1 MWVPRKKNNEYP
13 LFNDFIFYTS
23 PCVSS
28 QLQGLVTTEP
38 TVAHMFVCTVEFRNH
53 KDLML
58 WRWVLWCIWWMKL
71 NNIIYRWILQNK
83 CETLKLYHQILLLKL
98 YSRAFGC
105 FPLINPRKTANT
117 KLTFEEWRQSLLRCH
132 GIWVYLDSGSS
143 LYCATF
149 CQLTARVIRTSM
161 NSPFNERLKKPEQ
174 SKVKA
179 EKL

>member
-1 MWVPRKKNNEYP
+1 MQITGACVERKTP
-13 LFNDFIFYTS
+13 FFNDFIFYTS
-23 PCVSS
+23 PCASS

-38 TVAHMFVCTVEFRNH
+38 TVAHIFVWSSVIIKT
-53 KDLML
+53 
-58 WRWVLWCIWWMKL
+58 WRCEDGSCGACDEWNL
-71 NNIIYRWILQNK
+71 NNIIFRWILQNE
-83 CETLKLYHQILLLKL
+83 CETLKLHHQILILKL

-149 CQLTARVIRTSM
+149 CQLTARVIRPSM
-161 NSPFNERLKKPEQ
+161 NSPFNERFKKPEQ